1 MGQFMPEVCGTC
13 RTRGMEEE
21 CENYVCAMRPSSWR
35 GQDGKKTK
43 PEGLK
48 SKEKLM
54 TKTAKKTKKVDAPE
68 ITAGEGYK
76 EISRGDYALANIEVK
91 DNFRKT
97 FNEKAMR
104 ELAESITKFGVVQSV
119 ILRESGH
126 KGRGEYILVAGERRY
141 RAAKMAGLQVIPGRV
156 LDIKTEEE
164 AAEVQ
169 AIENLHRKDLSPIEE
184 ARAFKVLL
192 DQKGHSV
199 EQAEDLGN
207 RVGKSKDYVYRA
219 LRLLELPDNAIN
231 NIEAGKWTPAHGHQ
245 LLRITRE
252 EELERVMKWLDED
265 GLGYYESYTVPTAMA
280 LKKEI
285 EGRAQDLKEAIFP
298 TDQEYG
304 KDIACN
310 GCAENS
316 SNQGGLFDGAEKG
329 QCLNPAC
336 FERKSSLARKE
347 KVAQALEKMPEGV
360 RNLGTKSTNSYGNI
374 NGLKGAR
381 KITEITKDVR
391 KAVEAN
397 PKAFAMAMIEE
408 RFGNNH
414 SKEPVLIC
422 TDPSALG
429 EKATKAD
436 NRINEAR
443 QSYLEDAVELALMKA
458 MYAKIHKNQIIN
470 PELYRFIA
478 DAIFR
483 EGYGVDDMVAKTL
496 GLEDSDALEKYL
508 KNNPHEC
515 APVALLAAVAC
526 NKDLE
531 TDLAKPLKTL
541 NVDVKGIT
549 KATKASA
556 GKEYDSRNHE
566 QKGKGT
572 ANTDGDE

>member
-1 MGQFMPEVCGTC
+1 
-13 RTRGMEEE
+13 
-21 CENYVCAMRPSSWR
+21 
-35 GQDGKKTK
+35 
-43 PEGLK
+43 
-48 SKEKLM
+48 M
-54 TKTAKKTKKVDAPE
+54 TKIATKKAKKETAAPA

-76 EISRGDYALANIEVK
+76 QLFAGEVNLANIQVQS
-91 DNFRKT
+91 NFRKT
-97 FNEKAMR
+97 FNEKLLK
-104 ELAESITKFGVVQSV
+104 ELSNNIAKVGVLQPV
-119 ILRESGH
+119 ILRQV
-126 KGRGEYILVAGERRY
+126 GEGFPKPAVDGDFILVAGERRL
-141 RAAKMAGLQVIPGRV
+141 RAASLAGLTKIPARV
-156 LDIKTEEE
+156 LDLNEEQ

-169 AIENLHRKDLSPIEE
+169 AVENLQRKDLSPIEE

-199 EQAEDLGN
+199 EQAEDLAG
-207 RVGKSKDYVYRA
+207 RVGKTSSYVYRA
-219 LRLLELPDNAIN
+219 LRLLELPDKALD
-231 NIEAGKWTPAHGHQ
+231 NIESGKWTPAHGHQ

-265 GLGYYESYTVPTAMA
+265 GLGYDDTYTVPTAMA
-280 LKKEI
+280 LKEEI
-285 EGRAQDLKEAIFP
+285 EGRAQDLSEAIFP

-310 GCAENS
+310 GCAENT
-316 SNQGGLFDGAEKG
+316 SNQSGLFDGAEKG

-336 FERKSSLARKE
+336 FERKSSMARKE

-422 TDPSALG
+422 TDPAALG
-429 EKATKAD
+429 EKAAKED

-443 QSYLEDAVELALMKA
+443 QSYIEDAVELALMKA
-458 MYAKIHKNQIIN
+458 VYAKIHKNQIVN

-483 EGYGVDDMVAKTL
+483 EGYGVDEMVAKTL

-526 NKDLE
+526 NKDLD
-531 TDLAKPLKTL
+531 TDLGKPLKSL

-549 KATKASA
+549 KVTKTSA

-566 QKGKGT
+566 PKGKGS
-572 ANTDGDE
+572 ADTDGDE